1 MTKAETMAA
10 AVLANWPQA
19 KPGRGSTLTV
29 GDANSDDGSVTSR
42 SIDSAVTSSS
52 LASRSAHTIAM
63 FNSFLRSAW
72 IDEPISK
79 LMHPHEG
86 NC

>member
-1 MTKAETMAA
+1 MTKTETMAA

-19 KPGRGSTLTV
+19 KPGRGGSTLTV

-63 FNSFLRSAW
+63 FYSFGISAW
-72 IDEPISK
+72 IDGPIGK
-79 LMHPHEG
+79 KMHPHEG
-86 NC
+86 